1 MFQHIK
7 TYCLNVPQNK
17 IINKEPPERIVVVPF
32 TKAPSMKAYLRT
44 TAYYPIVYK
53 AVDVNTLL

>member
-44 TAYYPIVYK
+44 TALRHPTQSYIK
-53 AVDVNTLL
+53 L